1 MVSIVATLVGS
12 AILVAAPAR
21 EAHDAASLLRLVRA
35 AVIPH
40 EHLIETMPSD
50 GRESARG
57 DAIWTINQIGAPA
70 VPFLLPYVRA
80 HPRGEWDSEQRA
92 RAIALVCGLGRAA
105 RSAFAALAPLVRA
118 RDAEL
123 RGTVAVC
130 LAHLGVSPRL
140 VAPLIL
146 PLLSDRDSFVV
157 REAVEGARQLG
168 PAAAPA
174 LARLRRLAYRGDVY
188 VRVAAVAAIGNIG
201 RAARTARPTLD
212 VALDDAEADVQA
224 AAAVALVKTRIAP
237 AGGLRHLL
245 DMLAARGAYA
255 EAIDWPRAAAW
266 RLGELAPYPE
276 GKAALPALV
285 AALDTAPPEIH
296 DGLAH
301 AITTFGADAAASA
314 LVPLTK
320 ILDRDSFTNSKE
332 ACGALAALGA
342 RILPAVPALVRAASS
357 SGNSS
362 GPASQALL
370 ATARRSKDV
379 RLAVKAECAKT
390 SGWPLRRCQVLI
402 AEIESH

>member
-1 MVSIVATLVGS
+1 LVGS
-12 AILVAAPAR
+12 AILVSAPAR
-21 EAHDAASLLRLVRA
+21 EAHDAASLRRLVRA

-50 GRESARG
+50 GRESVRE
-57 DAIWTINQIGAPA
+57 DAIWKINQLGAPA

-80 HPRGEWDSEQRA
+80 RPRGEWDSEQRD
-92 RAIALVCGLGRAA
+92 RAIAIVCGLGRAA

-130 LAHLGVSPRL
+130 LANLGVSPRL

-146 PLLSDRDSFVV
+146 PLLSDRDSSVI
-157 REAVEGARQLG
+157 RQAVEGARQLG

-174 LARLRRLAYRGDVY
+174 LVRLRRLAYRGDVY
-188 VRVAAVAAIGNIG
+188 VRVAAVDAIGNIG

-237 AGGLRHLL
+237 AAGLRHLL

-255 EAIDWPRAAAW
+255 EAIDWSRAAAW
-266 RLGELAPYPE
+266 RLGELATYPE

-285 AALDTAPPEIH
+285 AALDTAPAEIH

-301 AITTFGADAAASA
+301 AIASFGADAAASA

-332 ACGALAALGA
+332 ACGALAALGP

-357 SGNSS
+357 GGNSS

-390 SGWPLRRCQVLI
+390 SGWELRRCQTLI
-402 AEIESH
+402 DQMESR

>member
-12 AILVAAPAR
+12 AILVSAPAR

-57 DAIWTINQIGAPA
+57 DAIWKINQIGAPA
-70 VPFLLPYVRA
+70 LPFLLPYVRA
-80 HPRGEWDSEQRA
+80 PPRGEWDSEQRA

-201 RAARTARPTLD
+201 RAAWTARATLD

-224 AAAVALVKTRIAP
+224 AAAVALVKTRRSRRAFSTENRDRLLPFLLPRSETGVTVGERVRPPRITIQFE
-237 AGGLRHLL
+237 AGG
-245 DMLAARGAYA
+245 ARRSRG
-255 EAIDWPRAAAW
+255 
-266 RLGELAPYPE
+266 
-276 GKAALPALV
+276 V
-285 AALDTAPPEIH
+285 AGD
-296 DGLAH
+296 
-301 AITTFGADAAASA
+301 
-314 LVPLTK
+314 
-320 ILDRDSFTNSKE
+320 
-332 ACGALAALGA
+332 
-342 RILPAVPALVRAASS
+342 VRAA
-357 SGNSS
+357 G
-362 GPASQALL
+362 GGE
-370 ATARRSKDV
+370 RRLPHAPVSPRWRHV
-379 RLAVKAECAKT
+379 
-390 SGWPLRRCQVLI
+390 
-402 AEIESH
+402 